1 MAKNILVATPQPA
14 FGELLRLSLEE
25 SGRYRV
31 RLVKTGRDALASAEL
46 SVFALAILDASLAEP
61 PFPYV
66 VNGLRI
72 RWPGLHMLVIPPP
85 PGVAIAK
92 SVTIPPADYLSQPF
106 QAEALLGRID
116 ALTAEMPSA
125 RAETP
130 GPHDTTLVSQ
140 YLESFL
146 VDSMAPGVVIVR
158 ARLPWAAAGQLAPEA
173 LTEITQL
180 LFHYAEANEGVD
192 LARFVRLTSDGSEY
206 LVYATPLPNEMVLA
220 LIYQSAIP
228 LTVIR
233 VQAARLAR
241 RLREPGILPVL
252 PPQAIEKIEAV
263 VIPSAPPIQLD
274 VTPAELKTESVSVH
288 PEPDAVFDEPIPL
301 DEDESEDPQLES
313 DALRLVDLLAEMP
326 APNPE
331 NETAPFSKDAED
343 LTPDDE
349 LFLFPWE
356 RTLAHNPAQVA
367 QEVATAAD
375 DHPEITASDSE
386 RPAPVANLEATAP
399 VEQIPVPEMSVD
411 VKNPPLPPL
420 IKGGKRRR
428 ILPSLD
434 KEGRGDSSLT
444 SLDKGGGGDSS
455 LAPLDKGGGGDSS
468 LTPLDKGGQG
478 GILSDPEATRRSV
491 LTPYASE
498 LESSTA
504 PTQAMSRETSP
515 NAETRPSKPHY
526 LESIQQTTH
535 VPPVSSLAY
544 TCVLVPRMPGHLLV
558 NQLTQRMMDWLPQ
571 LCIAYGWQ
579 IVSMLVQPE
588 YLQWT
593 VQVAPAISPGNVVR
607 LIRQQTSRRI
617 FAQLPQYEVEN
628 PSGDFWAPGFLII
641 SGTQPPSHEVV
652 RDFIYQTRN
661 RQSPWFR

>member
-46 SVFALAILDASLAEP
+46 SVFALAILDAALAEP
-61 PFPYV
+61 PFSYV

-85 PGVAIAK
+85 PGIAIAK
-92 SVTIPPADYLSQPF
+92 SAAIPPADYLSQPF
-106 QAEALLGRID
+106 QADALIERID

-125 RAETP
+125 RTETLS
-130 GPHDTTLVSQ
+130 PHDTALVSQ
-140 YLESFL
+140 YLEEFL
-146 VDSMAPGVVIVR
+146 TDSMAPGVIVVR
-158 ARLPWAAAGQLAPEA
+158 ARLPWAAAGQLNPEA

-192 LARFVRLTSDGSEY
+192 LARFVRLTSDGGEY
-206 LVYATPLPNEMVLA
+206 LVYATPLPNRMVLA
-220 LIYQSAIP
+220 LVYQSAIP

-233 VQAARLAR
+233 VQTARLAR

-252 PPQAIEKIEAV
+252 PPQEAEKIEVAAV
-263 VIPSAPPIQLD
+263 ATVQPDITPVVVETEPASA
-274 VTPAELKTESVSVH
+274 H
-288 PEPDAVFDEPIPL
+288 PEPEVNAALDEPLPP
-301 DEDESEDPQLES
+301 DDGESDDLQLES

-331 NETAPFSKDAED
+331 NEPDLPQKDAVS

-356 RTLAHNPAQVA
+356 RTTLAQNPAQAA
-367 QEVATAAD
+367 QEVATPVDSNSEIAE
-375 DHPEITASDSE
+375 PET
-386 RPAPVANLEATAP
+386 PT
-399 VEQIPVPEMSVD
+399 
-411 VKNPPLPPL
+411 
-420 IKGGKRRR
+420 
-428 ILPSLD
+428 
-434 KEGRGDSSLT
+434 
-444 SLDKGGGGDSS
+444 
-455 LAPLDKGGGGDSS
+455 LAPISANVSDRGESFLPTPATVSS
-468 LTPLDKGGQG
+468 P
-478 GILSDPEATRRSV
+478 DPEATRRSV
-491 LTPYASE
+491 LIPKSTD

-504 PTQAMSRETSP
+504 LTQAVLRVPEGDATQPTSSSE
-515 NAETRPSKPHY
+515 ETRPSKPRY
-526 LESIQQTTH
+526 LESIQQTAH
-535 VPPVSSLAY
+535 MPPVSSLAY

-558 NQLTQRMMDWLPQ
+558 NQLAKRVMDWLPQ

-579 IVSMLVQPE
+579 IVSLLIQPE

-652 RDFIYQTRN
+652 HDFIYQTRT
-661 RQSPWFR
+661 RQSPWSH